1 MTRAFMRASRYCAGF
16 HVEGVLMRA
25 IVSLVLAIA
34 ATASSAAPVD
44 PRTEVQE
51 ALGRV
56 VAARGFVAHVNGH
69 VFGPGLPATAGDI
82 DVLFPDRIHAR
93 TETIDFVSTPAGAW
107 INLFG
112 VWTEVDRDQI
122 PVTAFAPGAMRK
134 AIASIDGV
142 RSEGS
147 VMTTAC
153 EQRIYRFRASGQL
166 PGAQANGDVRIWI
179 CDRDGRP
186 AKLEATDA
194 QSGTKINVAFDWSRA
209 PEVEAPR

>member
-1 MTRAFMRASRYCAGF
+1 MRA
-16 HVEGVLMRA
+16 VVP
-25 IVSLVLAIA
+25 LVLAA
-34 ATASSAAPVD
+34 FATASSAAPAD
-44 PRTEVQE
+44 SRTEVQQ

-56 VAARGFVAHVNGH
+56 VAERGFVAHVTGH
-69 VFGPGLPATAGDI
+69 VFGPELPATTGDI

-93 TETIDFVSTPAGAW
+93 TETIDFVATPAGAW

-134 AIASIDGV
+134 AIASIDDV
-142 RSEGS
+142 RPEGS
-147 VMTTAC
+147 IMTTAC

-166 PGAQANGDVRIWI
+166 PGARANGDVRIWI

-186 AKLEATDA
+186 ARLEATDA
-194 QSGTKINVAFDWSRA
+194 DSGSKINVAFDWSRR
-209 PEVEAPR
+209 PVVEAPR